1 MTVFIMFTFLF
12 WLLSY
17 LNIALQAIC
26 KTAKEIA
33 KPIIAENTAKYKI
46 DSVEFET
53 LTLGSLPPTLQGQCY
68 SHGYLAFFTLD
79 YMLSLISHSLSRYH
93 QEIFHIIWTK

>member
-1 MTVFIMFTFLF
+1 MTVFIILTFLF

-68 SHGYLAFFTLD
+68 SHGYLAFYIRLYANLNLTF
-79 YMLSLISHSLSRYH
+79 SL
-93 QEIFHIIWTK
+93 

>member
-1 MTVFIMFTFLF
+1 MLPIVIKRARFFVLRKLFLPLF
-12 WLLSY
+12 Y
-17 LNIALQAIC
+17 YYHFQAVC

-53 LTLGSLPPTLQGQCY
+53 LTLGSLPPVFQG
-68 SHGYLAFFTLD
+68 
-79 YMLSLISHSLSRYH
+79 
-93 QEIFHIIWTK
+93 